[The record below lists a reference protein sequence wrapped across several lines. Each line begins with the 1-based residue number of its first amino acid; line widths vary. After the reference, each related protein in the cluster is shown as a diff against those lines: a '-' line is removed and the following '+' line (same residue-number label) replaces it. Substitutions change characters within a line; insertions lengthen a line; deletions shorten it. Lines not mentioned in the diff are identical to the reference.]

1 MNLFPKINFHLY
13 NLIKFHVNSRDA
25 CFFVNLLLIVA
36 NVNLS
41 RTSVRQKITKIFNFP
56 YFEHCAVAR
65 KKWTRWEKWTKQTNF
80 MWSDKR
86 QIHFSSFSLVK
97 YVGLEF
103 TDIFFQVSLH
113 TRFSNTYIWT
123 FEISCYTKKKS
134 FDTWQFGKIGNLV
147 NFINQK

>member
-1 MNLFPKINFHLY
+1 M
-13 NLIKFHVNSRDA
+13 
-25 CFFVNLLLIVA
+25 FFRQFATYCSIYFAA

-56 YFEHCAVAR
+56 LFEHCAVAR

-113 TRFSNTYIWT
+113 TRFSNTYGLFKFTVIPKR
-123 FEISCYTKKKS
+123 SHLAL
-134 FDTWQFGKIGNLV
+134 GNLAKLV
-147 NFINQK
+147 IWSILSFNNLPRKRQM

>member
-1 MNLFPKINFHLY
+1 MSIVAA
-13 NLIKFHVNSRDA
+13 HVF
-25 CFFVNLLLIVA
+25 CQFVA

-41 RTSVRQKITKIFNFP
+41 RSLVRQKITKIFNFP
-56 YFEHCAVAR
+56 YFGYCAVAR

-113 TRFSNTYIWT
+113 TRFSNTYGLFKFTVIPKR
-123 FEISCYTKKKS
+123 SHLAL
-134 FDTWQFGKIGNLV
+134 GNLAKLVIWSILSFKNRKV
-147 NFINQK
+147 NT